1 MAGAF
6 LRTFF
11 EGLDI
16 KCSLAAYALLND
28 RDGEGYGMEKK
39 RLLVRPIM
47 LGLAT
52 AMGAYL
58 VLLTLA
64 AYLTVSGRLDEVR
77 IGQAVWACAC
87 LSAFGG
93 AMMTLRGK
101 RGVAAL
107 PLLAAAAFWVCVS
120 LIGLLASDAPDLNGV
135 LGLLAASA
143 LGGLLAA
150 GLARRRLFSFTAGS
164 WVVGMIDQTV
174 DAGFIKGLVPDGKHK
189 DRKTAHSARR
199 ERIAQI
205 WPGGE

>member
-1 MAGAF
+1 MVGAF

-39 RLLVRPIM
+39 QLSVRPIM

-64 AYLTVSGRLDEVR
+64 AYLTVSGRLDEAR
-77 IGQAVWACAC
+77 IGQTAWACAC
-87 LSAFGG
+87 LAAFGG
-93 AMMTLRGK
+93 AMIASREK
-101 RGVAAL
+101 RGAAVL
-107 PLLAAAAFWVCVS
+107 PLLGAAAFWACTS

-135 LGLLAASA
+135 LGLLTASA

-150 GLARRRLFSFTAGS
+150 GLARRE
-164 WVVGMIDQTV
+164 
-174 DAGFIKGLVPDGKHK
+174 KGKRAKRHK
-189 DRKTAHSARR
+189 TPRSRR
-199 ERIAQI
+199 
-205 WPGGE
+205 

>member
-1 MAGAF
+1 MVGAF

-39 RLLVRPIM
+39 RLSVRPIM

-64 AYLTVSGRLDEVR
+64 AYLTVSGRLDEAR

-93 AMMTLRGK
+93 AMIASREK
-101 RGVAAL
+101 RGAAVL
-107 PLLAAAAFWVCVS
+107 PLLGAAAFWVCVS
-120 LIGLLASDAPDLNGV
+120 LLGLLASDAPDMNGM
-135 LGLLAASA
+135 LRLLTASA
-143 LGGLLAA
+143 LGGLLAV
-150 GLARRRLFSFTAGS
+150 GLARRG
-164 WVVGMIDQTV
+164 
-174 DAGFIKGLVPDGKHK
+174 KGKRTKRHK
-189 DRKTAHSARR
+189 TPRSRR
-199 ERIAQI
+199 
-205 WPGGE
+205 

>member
-28 RDGEGYGMEKK
+28 WDGEGYGVEKR
-39 RLLVRPIM
+39 RLSVRPIM

-64 AYLTVSGRLDEVR
+64 AYLTVSGRLDEAR

-93 AMMTLRGK
+93 AMIASREK
-101 RGVAAL
+101 RGAAVL

-120 LIGLLASDAPDLNGV
+120 LFGLLASDAPDLNGV
-135 LGLLAASA
+135 LGLLTASA

-150 GLARRRLFSFTAGS
+150 GLARRE
-164 WVVGMIDQTV
+164 
-174 DAGFIKGLVPDGKHK
+174 KGKRAKRHK
-189 DRKTAHSARR
+189 TPRSRR
-199 ERIAQI
+199 
-205 WPGGE
+205 

>member
-1 MAGAF
+1 MVGAF

-39 RLLVRPIM
+39 RLSVRPIM

-77 IGQAVWACAC
+77 IGQTAWACAC
-87 LSAFGG
+87 LAAFGG
-93 AMMTLRGK
+93 AMIASRGK
-101 RGVAAL
+101 RGAAVL
-107 PLLAAAAFWVCVS
+107 PLLGAAAFWVCVS
-120 LIGLLASDAPDLNGV
+120 LLGRLASDAPDLNGV

-150 GLARRRLFSFTAGS
+150 GLARRE
-164 WVVGMIDQTV
+164 
-174 DAGFIKGLVPDGKHK
+174 KGKRAKRHK
-189 DRKTAHSARR
+189 TPRSRR
-199 ERIAQI
+199 
-205 WPGGE
+205 

>member
-11 EGLDI
+11 GGLDI
-16 KCSLAAYALLND
+16 KCGPAAYVLLND
-28 RDGEGYGMEKK
+28 WDGEGYSMEKEK
-39 RLLVRPIM
+39 RLPVRLIA

-101 RGVAAL
+101 RGAAAP
-107 PLLAAAAFWVCVS
+107 PLLGAAAFWVCVS

-150 GLARRRLFSFTAGS
+150 GLARRE
-164 WVVGMIDQTV
+164 
-174 DAGFIKGLVPDGKHK
+174 KGKRAKRHK
-189 DRKTAHSARR
+189 TPRSRR
-199 ERIAQI
+199 
-205 WPGGE
+205 

>member
-1 MAGAF
+1 
-6 LRTFF
+6 
-11 EGLDI
+11 
-16 KCSLAAYALLND
+16 
-28 RDGEGYGMEKK
+28 MEKK
-39 RLLVRPIM
+39 RLSVRPIV

-107 PLLAAAAFWVCVS
+107 PLLATAAFWACVS
-120 LIGLLASDAPDLNGV
+120 LLGLLASDAPDLNGV

-150 GLARRRLFSFTAGS
+150 GLARREKGKR
-164 WVVGMIDQTV
+164 ID
-174 DAGFIKGLVPDGKHK
+174 IKRLVPDGKHK
-189 DRKTAHSARR
+189 DRKTAPSARH

>member
-1 MAGAF
+1 MVGAF

-39 RLLVRPIM
+39 RLPVRPIA
-47 LGLAT
+47 LGLAA

-58 VLLTLA
+58 VLLTLT

-101 RGVAAL
+101 RGAAL

-120 LIGLLASDAPDLNGV
+120 LIGLLASDAPDMNGM
-135 LGLLAASA
+135 LGLLTASA

-150 GLARRRLFSFTAGS
+150 GLARREKGKR
-164 WVVGMIDQTV
+164 
-174 DAGFIKGLVPDGKHK
+174 IKRHK
-189 DRKTAHSARR
+189 TPRSRR
-199 ERIAQI
+199 
-205 WPGGE
+205 

>member
-1 MAGAF
+1 MVGAF

-39 RLLVRPIM
+39 RLSVRPIM

-77 IGQAVWACAC
+77 IGQVVWACAC

-107 PLLAAAAFWVCVS
+107 PLLS
-120 LIGLLASDAPDLNGV
+120 ELALPLVKAGGCFLAMKSVDSDAEID
-135 LGLLAASA
+135 SA
-143 LGGLLAA
+143 RGAIGQLGGKIEAIRDYA
-150 GLARRRLFSFTAGS
+150 IPGTDVTHRVVIIRKVKDTPPQFPRSWARMKKAPL
-164 WVVGMIDQTV
+164 
-174 DAGFIKGLVPDGKHK
+174 K
-189 DRKTAHSARR
+189 
-199 ERIAQI
+199 
-205 WPGGE
+205 

>member
-39 RLLVRPIM
+39 RLPVRPIV

-58 VLLTLA
+58 VLLTLT
-64 AYLTVSGRLDEVR
+64 AYLTVSGRLDEAR
-77 IGQAVWACAC
+77 IGQTAWACAC
-87 LSAFGG
+87 LAAFGG
-93 AMMTLRGK
+93 AMTASWGK
-101 RGVAAL
+101 RGTAVL
-107 PLLAAAAFWVCVS
+107 PLLGAAAFWVCVS

-150 GLARRRLFSFTAGS
+150 GLARRE
-164 WVVGMIDQTV
+164 
-174 DAGFIKGLVPDGKHK
+174 KGKRAKRHK
-189 DRKTAHSARR
+189 TPRSRR
-199 ERIAQI
+199 
-205 WPGGE
+205 

>member
-1 MAGAF
+1 MVGAF

-39 RLLVRPIM
+39 RLSVRPIM

-64 AYLTVSGRLDEVR
+64 ALINLLCVPAYLTVSGRLDEVR

-87 LSAFGG
+87 LSVFGG

-120 LIGLLASDAPDLNGV
+120 LIGLLASDAPDLNGA

-150 GLARRRLFSFTAGS
+150 GLARRE
-164 WVVGMIDQTV
+164 
-174 DAGFIKGLVPDGKHK
+174 KGKRAKRHK
-189 DRKTAHSARR
+189 TPRSRR
-199 ERIAQI
+199 
-205 WPGGE
+205 

>member
-1 MAGAF
+1 MVGAF

-39 RLLVRPIM
+39 RLSVRPIM

-64 AYLTVSGRLDEVR
+64 AYLTVSGRLDSEVR

-101 RGVAAL
+101 RGATAP
-107 PLLAAAAFWVCVS
+107 PLLGAAAFWVCVS
-120 LIGLLASDAPDLNGV
+120 LLGLLASDAPDLNGM

-150 GLARRRLFSFTAGS
+150 GLARRE
-164 WVVGMIDQTV
+164 
-174 DAGFIKGLVPDGKHK
+174 KGKRAKRHK
-189 DRKTAHSARR
+189 TPRSRR
-199 ERIAQI
+199 
-205 WPGGE
+205 

>member
-1 MAGAF
+1 
-6 LRTFF
+6 
-11 EGLDI
+11 
-16 KCSLAAYALLND
+16 
-28 RDGEGYGMEKK
+28 MEKK
-39 RLLVRPIM
+39 RLSVRPIM

-107 PLLAAAAFWVCVS
+107 PLLWLYNGRPGAKGWRWAFYVFYPAH
-120 LIGLLASDAPDLNGV
+120 LLV
-135 LGLLAASA
+135 LEGIRA
-143 LGGLLAA
+143 L
-150 GLARRRLFSFTAGS
+150 T
-164 WVVGMIDQTV
+164 
-174 DAGFIKGLVPDGKHK
+174 
-189 DRKTAHSARR
+189 
-199 ERIAQI
+199 
-205 WPGGE
+205 

>member
-1 MAGAF
+1 MVGAF

-39 RLLVRPIM
+39 RLSVRPIM

-64 AYLTVSGRLDEVR
+64 AYLMVSGRLDEAR
-77 IGQAVWACAC
+77 IGQTAWACAF
-87 LSAFGG
+87 LAAFGG
-93 AMMTLRGK
+93 AMIASRGK
-101 RGVAAL
+101 RGAAVL
-107 PLLAAAAFWVCVS
+107 PLLGAAAFWVCVS
-120 LIGLLASDAPDLNGV
+120 LLGLLASDAPDMNGM
-135 LGLLAASA
+135 LRLLTASA

-150 GLARRRLFSFTAGS
+150 GLARRE
-164 WVVGMIDQTV
+164 
-174 DAGFIKGLVPDGKHK
+174 KGKRAKRHK
-189 DRKTAHSARR
+189 TPRSRR
-199 ERIAQI
+199 
-205 WPGGE
+205 

>member
-1 MAGAF
+1 MVGAF

-39 RLLVRPIM
+39 QLSVRPIM

-52 AMGAYL
+52 AMDAYL

-87 LSAFGG
+87 LAAFGG
-93 AMMTLRGK
+93 AMIASREK
-101 RGVAAL
+101 RGAAVL
-107 PLLAAAAFWVCVS
+107 PLLGAAAFWVCVS
-120 LIGLLASDAPDLNGV
+120 LIGLLASDAPDMNGM
-135 LGLLAASA
+135 LRLLAASA
-143 LGGLLAA
+143 LGGLLAT
-150 GLARRRLFSFTAGS
+150 GLARRE
-164 WVVGMIDQTV
+164 
-174 DAGFIKGLVPDGKHK
+174 KGKRAKRHK
-189 DRKTAHSARR
+189 TPRSRR
-199 ERIAQI
+199 
-205 WPGGE
+205 

>member
-1 MAGAF
+1 MVGAF

-28 RDGEGYGMEKK
+28 WDGEGYGVEKR
-39 RLLVRPIM
+39 RLSVRPIM

-93 AMMTLRGK
+93 AMIASREK
-101 RGVAAL
+101 RGTAVL
-107 PLLAAAAFWVCVS
+107 PLLGAAAFWVCVS
-120 LIGLLASDAPDLNGV
+120 LLGLLASDAPDMNGM
-135 LGLLAASA
+135 LRLLTASA
-143 LGGLLAA
+143 LGGLLAV
-150 GLARRRLFSFTAGS
+150 GLARRG
-164 WVVGMIDQTV
+164 
-174 DAGFIKGLVPDGKHK
+174 KGKRTKRHK
-189 DRKTAHSARR
+189 TPRSRR
-199 ERIAQI
+199 
-205 WPGGE
+205 

>member
-1 MAGAF
+1 MVGAF

-39 RLLVRPIM
+39 RLPVRPIV

-58 VLLTLA
+58 VLLTLT
-64 AYLTVSGRLDEVR
+64 AYLTVSGRLDEAR
-77 IGQAVWACAC
+77 IGQTAWACAC
-87 LSAFGG
+87 LAAFGG
-93 AMMTLRGK
+93 AMIASREK
-101 RGVAAL
+101 RGAAVL
-107 PLLAAAAFWVCVS
+107 PLLGAAAFWVCVS
-120 LIGLLASDAPDLNGV
+120 LLGLLASDAPDLNGV

-150 GLARRRLFSFTAGS
+150 GLARRE
-164 WVVGMIDQTV
+164 
-174 DAGFIKGLVPDGKHK
+174 KGKRTKRHK
-189 DRKTAHSARR
+189 TPRSRR
-199 ERIAQI
+199 
-205 WPGGE
+205 

>member
-1 MAGAF
+1 MVGAF

-39 RLLVRPIM
+39 RLSVRPIM

-64 AYLTVSGRLDEVR
+64 AYLTVSGRLDEAR
-77 IGQAVWACAC
+77 IGQTAWACAC
-87 LSAFGG
+87 LAAFSG
-93 AMMTLRGK
+93 AMIASQEK
-101 RGVAAL
+101 RVAAL

-120 LIGLLASDAPDLNGV
+120 LLGLLASDAPDLNGV
-135 LGLLAASA
+135 LGLLTASA

-150 GLARRRLFSFTAGS
+150 GLARRE
-164 WVVGMIDQTV
+164 
-174 DAGFIKGLVPDGKHK
+174 KGKRAKRHK
-189 DRKTAHSARR
+189 TPRSRR
-199 ERIAQI
+199 
-205 WPGGE
+205 

>member
-28 RDGEGYGMEKK
+28 WDGEGYGVEKR
-39 RLLVRPIM
+39 RLSVRPIM

-64 AYLTVSGRLDEVR
+64 AYLTVSGRLDEAR

-93 AMMTLRGK
+93 AMIASREK
-101 RGVAAL
+101 RGAAVL

-120 LIGLLASDAPDLNGV
+120 LLGLLASDAPDMNGM
-135 LGLLAASA
+135 LRLLTASA

-150 GLARRRLFSFTAGS
+150 GLARRE
-164 WVVGMIDQTV
+164 
-174 DAGFIKGLVPDGKHK
+174 KGKRAKRHK
-189 DRKTAHSARR
+189 TPRSRR
-199 ERIAQI
+199 
-205 WPGGE
+205 

>member
-1 MAGAF
+1 
-6 LRTFF
+6 
-11 EGLDI
+11 
-16 KCSLAAYALLND
+16 
-28 RDGEGYGMEKK
+28 MEKK
-39 RLLVRPIM
+39 RLSVRPIM

-120 LIGLLASDAPDLNGV
+120 LLGLLTSDAPDLNGV

-150 GLARRRLFSFTAGS
+150 GLARREKGKRAKRRQRN
-164 WVVGMIDQTV
+164 M
-174 DAGFIKGLVPDGKHK
+174 DAGEKTKSAPHCGALLAGKWEY
-189 DRKTAHSARR
+189 
-199 ERIAQI
+199 ERDKESITYVRSRPACCSFC
-205 WPGGE
+205 

>member
-1 MAGAF
+1 
-6 LRTFF
+6 
-11 EGLDI
+11 
-16 KCSLAAYALLND
+16 
-28 RDGEGYGMEKK
+28 MEKK
-39 RLLVRPIM
+39 RLSVRPIA

-101 RGVAAL
+101 RGAAL

-120 LIGLLASDAPDLNGV
+120 LLGLLASDAPDLNGV
-135 LGLLAASA
+135 LGLLTASA

-150 GLARRRLFSFTAGS
+150 GLARRE
-164 WVVGMIDQTV
+164 
-174 DAGFIKGLVPDGKHK
+174 KGKRAKRHK
-189 DRKTAHSARR
+189 TPRSRR
-199 ERIAQI
+199 
-205 WPGGE
+205 

>member
-1 MAGAF
+1 MVGAF

-39 RLLVRPIM
+39 QLSVRPIM

-64 AYLTVSGRLDEVR
+64 AYLTVSGRLDEAR
-77 IGQAVWACAC
+77 IGQTAWACAC
-87 LSAFGG
+87 LAAFGG
-93 AMMTLRGK
+93 AMIASREK
-101 RGVAAL
+101 RRTAVL
-107 PLLAAAAFWVCVS
+107 PLLGAAAFCVCVS
-120 LIGLLASDAPDLNGV
+120 LIGLLASDAPDMNGM
-135 LGLLAASA
+135 LRLLAASA

-150 GLARRRLFSFTAGS
+150 GLARRER
-164 WVVGMIDQTV
+164 
-174 DAGFIKGLVPDGKHK
+174 GKRAKRHK
-189 DRKTAHSARR
+189 TPRSRR
-199 ERIAQI
+199 
-205 WPGGE
+205 

>member
-39 RLLVRPIM
+39 RLSVRPIM

-58 VLLTLA
+58 VLLTLT
-64 AYLTVSGRLDEVR
+64 AYLTVSGRLDEAR
-77 IGQAVWACAC
+77 IGQTAWACAC
-87 LSAFGG
+87 LAAFGG
-93 AMMTLRGK
+93 AMIASREK
-101 RGVAAL
+101 RGAAVL
-107 PLLAAAAFWVCVS
+107 PLLGAAAFWVCVS

-143 LGGLLAA
+143 LGGLLVA
-150 GLARRRLFSFTAGS
+150 GLARRE
-164 WVVGMIDQTV
+164 
-174 DAGFIKGLVPDGKHK
+174 KGKRTKRHK
-189 DRKTAHSARR
+189 TLRSRR
-199 ERIAQI
+199 
-205 WPGGE
+205 